1 MEYIMNTQP
10 HENCIFCMALR
21 QPDGLENLVVYRA
34 KRSFVILNRF
44 PYNTGHLMV
53 VPNDHQPS
61 IEELDPETRF
71 EIVELANQSLTVL
84 RKIYHPQGFNMGL
97 NIGTA
102 AGAGIAEHVHF
113 HVLPRWSGDTNF
125 MPILAETRIIPEDL
139 AATFQKV
146 RQAWV
151 ELFPTQM

>member
-1 MEYIMNTQP
+1 MNTQP
-10 HENCIFCMALR
+10 HEDCIFCMALR
-21 QPDGLENLVVYRA
+21 QQDGLENLVVHRA

-44 PYNTGHLMV
+44 PYNTGHLMI

-61 IEELDPETRF
+61 IEELDTETRF
-71 EIVELANQSLTVL
+71 EIIELANQSLAVL

-146 RQAWV
+146 CQAWV
-151 ELFPTQM
+151 KLFPPQI